1 MLNIEYLKE
10 LMTTTNMS
18 LEQLSE
24 KSGISKAQLRRILSK
39 KREIESETM
48 IGLLQA
54 LPEADAERLF
64 FTPVATTSSN
74 AKRKGNKNEFSEVL
88 KENSSDNIITRT
100 VKLSLK
106 ITSLISN
113 ADRISSVFR
122 KTDAAIIGIDPI
134 VIAVIALIVV
144 IIGAFVHLWNA
155 NEKFRDYM
163 ATVWEKVKSV
173 FSSFIH
179 KH

>member
-10 LMTTTNMS
+10 LMATTNMS

-39 KREIESETM
+39 KRDIEFGTM
-48 IGLLQA
+48 IGLLHA

-64 FTPVATTSSN
+64 FTPVATMRSSV
-74 AKRKGNKNEFSEVL
+74 KQKGKKNKLSEVL

-113 ADRISSVFR
+113 ANRISGVFR
-122 KTDAAIIGIDPI
+122 KADAAIMGIDPV

-144 IIGAFVHLWNA
+144 IIGAFVHRLNA
-155 NEKFRDYM
+155 NEKFRDYV
-163 ATVWEKVKSV
+163 ATVWERMKSV
-173 FSSFIH
+173 FSNFVH
-179 KH
+179 KR